1 MSSEY
6 EWKEPLPSRA
16 RKEIPRSAHGH
27 FVVQMVIH
35 DSDEDPGRISRC
47 GSLGEYHTRMIAL
60 AEPDTVDVVEQVGPL
75 YWFDGKNKRHE
86 HYLDH
91 VVHKADNRKLGLT
104 DKPYRKVHEEF
115 GDEIKQVRKD
125 GQDKKV
131 IDDLFLVTEYG
142 RDPVKL
148 FNAELMR
155 GCRDADAMADS
166 EAMALVSEMQE
177 ASTIRDLVDLIGMGP
192 RGFRAIVR
200 LIRTE
205 VLIMLADEKISNHS
219 RVALS
224 EVHDV

>member
-35 DSDEDPGRISRC
+35 DSDEDPGQISRC
-47 GSLGEYHTRMIAL
+47 GSLGEYHTRVIAL
-60 AEPDTVDVVEQVGPL
+60 AEPDTIDVVEQVGPL
-75 YWFDGKNKRHE
+75 YWVDSKNKRHD
-86 HYLDH
+86 HFLDH
-91 VVHKADNRKLGLT
+91 VVHKADKRKLGLT
-104 DKPYRKVHEEF
+104 DKPYRKVHAEF
-115 GDEIKQVRKD
+115 GDEIKQVCKD
-125 GQDKKV
+125 GQDKGV

-155 GCRDADAMADS
+155 GCRDADAMADAK
-166 EAMALVSEMQE
+166 AMALVREMQE

-205 VLIMLADEKISNHS
+205 VLTMLTDEKISHDS
-219 RVALS
+219 HVRLA
-224 EVHDV
+224 EVRHD

>member
-6 EWKEPLPSRA
+6 EWKEPRPSRA

-27 FVVQMVIH
+27 FVVQMVIQ
-35 DSDEDPGRISRC
+35 DSGEDPGWISRC

-75 YWFDGKNKRHE
+75 YWVDSKNKRHE

-104 DKPYRKVHEEF
+104 DKPYRKVHAEF
-115 GDEIKQVRKD
+115 GDELKQVCED
-125 GQDKKV
+125 GQAKGV

-148 FNAELMR
+148 FNAELLR
-155 GCRDADAMADS
+155 GCRDADTMADT
-166 EAMALVSEMQE
+166 EARAVVCEMQE
-177 ASTIRDLVDLIGMGP
+177 ASTIRNLVDLIGMGP

-205 VLIMLADEKISNHS
+205 VLIMLADEKISHES

-224 EVHDV
+224 EVQHD